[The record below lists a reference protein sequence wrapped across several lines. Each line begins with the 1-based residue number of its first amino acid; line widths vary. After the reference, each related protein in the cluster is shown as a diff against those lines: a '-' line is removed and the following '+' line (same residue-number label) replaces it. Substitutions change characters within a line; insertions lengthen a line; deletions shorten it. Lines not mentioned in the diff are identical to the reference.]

1 MKEIL
6 TNPWAI
12 CGAFVLAIILWPTTA
27 SADTYVEW
35 KHKQS
40 LDTSSK
46 TSDYVRVGHKFKNNL
61 YFELGE
67 DSAETGFKKKFN
79 NLLVKGKIESTN
91 DFDKNGAEVEIR
103 YVFIK

>member
-1 MKEIL
+1 MKQL
-6 TNPWAI
+6 FAL
-12 CGAFVLAIILWPTTA
+12 CAFLLATTA
-27 SADTYVEW
+27 PADTYVEW

-61 YFELGE
+61 YFEVGE
-67 DSAETGFKKKFN
+67 GHAETGFKKKFE
-79 NLLVKGKIESTN
+79 NLIVKGKIESTN

-103 YVFIK
+103 YILIK

>member
-1 MKEIL
+1 MKQL
-6 TNPWAI
+6 FAL
-12 CGAFVLAIILWPTTA
+12 CALLLATTA
-27 SADTYVEW
+27 TADTYVEW

-40 LDTSSK
+40 LDTASK

-67 DSAETGFKKKFN
+67 DSAETGFKKKFK

-103 YVFIK
+103 YILIK